1 MTEEPINIDLRPF
14 LVTSGS
20 HSQASHCI
28 HWSKGPRSLL
38 YLEPSFPS
46 SHCRLVEHDHSTS
59 LPTHSQAQK
68 DEVHC
73 STSIMAP
80 FSTQQ
85 DELVVG
91 VDFGTTTTVVS
102 FGYAAAV
109 SAVSTDLHV
118 EAN

>member
-1 MTEEPINIDLRPF
+1 
-14 LVTSGS
+14 
-20 HSQASHCI
+20 
-28 HWSKGPRSLL
+28 
-38 YLEPSFPS
+38 
-46 SHCRLVEHDHSTS
+46 
-59 LPTHSQAQK
+59 
-68 DEVHC
+68 
-73 STSIMAP
+73 MAP